1 MKEKTS
7 GGQSGSRIR
16 SMVLTGVMAAVI
28 CVISPWSIPIGEV
41 PITLTQIAIF
51 LALYVLGWKRGT
63 LSCLIFLLLGSF
75 GLPVFSSFS
84 GGLGK
89 LLGPTGGYLIGYIPM
104 CIIGGLFIDHFRNPV
119 VQGLGLVLA
128 TAVCYAFGT
137 AWYCIQGSVGLA
149 AALVVCVYPFIPFD
163 LAKIVISV
171 LIGSLLR
178 RRLQAV
184 GYLPVREG
192 KAAG

>member
-1 MKEKTS
+1 MQNARS
-7 GGQSGSRIR
+7 SSRLR

-28 CVISPWSIPIGEV
+28 CVVSPWSIPIGEV

-63 LSCLIFLLLGSF
+63 LSVLIFLLLGSF
-75 GLPVFSSFS
+75 GLPVFSGFS

-104 CIIGGLFIDHFRNPV
+104 AILGGLFLDHFRNPI
-119 VQGLGLVLA
+119 VQGLGLVLG

-137 AWYCIQGSVGLA
+137 GWYCIQGGVGLT
-149 AALVVCVYPFIPFD
+149 AALAVCVFPFIPFD
-163 LAKIVISV
+163 LIKIVISV
-171 LIGSLLR
+171 LLGSLLR
-178 RRLQAV
+178 SRLT
-184 GYLPVREG
+184 
-192 KAAG
+192 AAGFLHSPEKT